1 MADHS
6 DDECEDQILGE
17 QELDVGELCVNQ
29 GRKAVLDKI
38 KDVEVNEGHSQTP
51 SEKRL
56 TYLMAQ
62 SEVFAHFLM
71 GDVGDAKEEK
81 QGPGRRKSSSSS
93 SSQQKGGRA
102 RKSEASEDRELL
114 KQAQS
119 AVAAVTRLHVQP
131 KAITGGKMRPYQ
143 LEGLNWLVKLY
154 DNNVNGILADEMG
167 LGKTLQTISLLAYL
181 LEFKQIRGPHLVVVP
196 KATVSNWIK
205 EFNRW
210 CGYNATSSGPDKLR
224 VIRLLGDKAERD
236 AVVRN
241 HVKTGEFDV
250 IVTSYEGVI
259 KEQSSLKKI
268 RWKYLAVDE
277 AHRLKNENSLLSRI
291 TRMLMTEYRLLIT
304 GAWASF
310 CVSLACHA
318 LFGSAL
324 TRFLCCFFYFAA
336 L

>member
-1 MADHS
+1 MTDTS
-6 DDECEDQILGE
+6 DNEGDDIINDNEVDAEEI
-17 QELDVGELCVNQ
+17 CVNE

-38 KDVEVNEGHSQTP
+38 RQVEIADSGAQTP

-56 TYLMAQ
+56 SYLMAQ
-62 SEVFAHFLM
+62 SEIFSHFLM
-71 GDVGDAKEEK
+71 GDAGDAKAEEK
-81 QGPGRRKSSSSS
+81 KPGPGRRKSSSSS
-93 SSQQKGGRA
+93 SSTGASQPRGGRA

-119 AVAAVTRLHVQP
+119 AAATVTRLHVQP
-131 KAITGGKMRPYQ
+131 RAIIGGTMRAYQ

-181 LEFKQIRGPHLVVVP
+181 LEFKKIRGPHLVVVP

-210 CGYNATSSGPDKLR
+210 CGYNSTSTGSDKLR
-224 VIRLLGDKAERD
+224 VVRLLGDKAERE
-236 AVVRN
+236 AIVKT
-241 HVKTGEFDV
+241 HIKTGEFDV

-268 RWKYLAVDE
+268 RWKYLVVDE

-291 TRMLMTEYRLLIT
+291 TRMLMTEFRLLIT
-304 GAWASF
+304 GA
-310 CVSLACHA
+310 CPY
-318 LFGSAL
+318 
-324 TRFLCCFFYFAA
+324 R
-336 L
+336 